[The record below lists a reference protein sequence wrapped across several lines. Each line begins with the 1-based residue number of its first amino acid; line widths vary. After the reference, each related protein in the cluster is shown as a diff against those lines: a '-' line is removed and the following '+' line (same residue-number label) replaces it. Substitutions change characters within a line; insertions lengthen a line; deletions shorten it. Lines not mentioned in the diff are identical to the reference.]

1 MKHLAVAASALAVAA
16 SGAQAGGLDRSG
28 TPIDIIFEQGNY
40 AEVSLGFVD
49 PDITGRDFAGNNVGN
64 VGDDF
69 TILGGGIKLDFGG
82 PVSFAL
88 IYDEPYG
95 SDVLWGGGRSATL
108 LGGTK
113 ADAESNGLTALIKY
127 QATDRI
133 SVYGGP
139 RVASAEGEIVLGGLG
154 FSAGAFAGTGPDLN
168 GYTATFDSTTGVGA
182 VVGAAYEIP
191 KIAFRASLTW
201 HSSIDI
207 NMRTTEAF
215 PASFGNPALTG
226 SGVTGPAATTGST
239 NVELPQTFKL
249 AVQSGI
255 AKNTLVFG
263 SVRYAKWEDFSLI
276 PPVLRIDLAT
286 LDSSIT
292 YEIGI
297 GRRFTERL
305 SGSISYTLD
314 DSDGD
319 DLVSPLAPTDG
330 SQAISIGAK
339 YKLTDMIDISG
350 GIRYTW
356 LGDATPEIG
365 TPDTPLADFDN
376 NDAISAGL
384 KLGVHF

>member
-1 MKHLAVAASALAVAA
+1 MKKSVIAMTLLATASAPAF
-16 SGAQAGGLDRSG
+16 AGGLDRSG

-40 AEVSLGFVD
+40 AEISLGFVD

-64 VGDDF
+64 VAEDF
-69 TILGGGIKLDFGG
+69 TVLGGGIKLDFGG

-95 SDVLWGGGRSATL
+95 SDILWPGARSATL

-113 ADAESNGLTALIKY
+113 ADAESDGLTALIKY
-127 QATDRI
+127 QASDRI

-139 RVASAEGEIVLGGLG
+139 RVASAEGKIVLGGLG
-154 FSAGAFAGTGPDLN
+154 YTGATDLN
-168 GYTATFDSTTGVGA
+168 GYTASFDSTTGVGA

-191 KIAFRASLTW
+191 DIAFRASFTW

-207 NMRTTEAF
+207 DMRTTEAF
-215 PASFGNPALTG
+215 PASLGNPALTG
-226 SGVTGPAATTGST
+226 SGITGPATTTGT
-239 NVELPQTFKL
+239 TAVTLPETFKL

-255 AKNTLVFG
+255 AENTLLFG
-263 SVRYAKWEDFSLI
+263 SVRYAKWDQFSLI
-276 PPVLRIDLAT
+276 PPLLQSDLAT
-286 LDSSIT
+286 VDSAIT
-292 YEIGI
+292 YEIGL

-305 SGSISYTLD
+305 SGRVSYTLD

-319 DLVSPLAPTDG
+319 KLVSPLAPTDG
-330 SQAISIGAK
+330 SQAISIGAE
-339 YKLTDMIDISG
+339 YKLTETIDVSG

-356 LGDATPEIG
+356 FGDSTPEIG
-365 TPDTPLADFDN
+365 TPDTPLADFKD

-384 KLGVHF
+384 TIGVHF

>member
-1 MKHLAVAASALAVAA
+1 MTKFTTTTAVLLLGPGAAMAE
-16 SGAQAGGLDRSG
+16 GLDRSG
-28 TPIDIIFEQGNY
+28 TPIDIIFEKGNY
-40 AEVSLGFVD
+40 AEVSLGVVD
-49 PDITGRDFAGNNVGN
+49 PDITGRDFAGNNVGD

-95 SDVLWGGGRSATL
+95 SDILWPGARSGTL

-113 ADAESNGLTALIKY
+113 ADAESDGLTVLIKY

-154 FSAGAFAGTGPDLN
+154 FSAGALAGTGPDLN

-191 KIAFRASLTW
+191 DIALRASFTW

-207 NMRTTEAF
+207 DMKTTEAF
-215 PASFGNPALTG
+215 PSSNLGGAPVG
-226 SGVTGPAATTGST
+226 SGITGPAATTGT
-239 NVELPQTFKL
+239 TDVTLPETFKL

-255 AKNTLVFG
+255 AKNTLLFG
-263 SVRYAKWEDFSLI
+263 SVRYADWQEFSLI
-276 PPVLRIDLAT
+276 PPVLQRDLAT
-286 LDSSIT
+286 LDSAIT

-305 SGSISYTLD
+305 SGRISYTLD

-339 YKLTDMIDISG
+339 YKLTDTIDISG
-350 GIRYTW
+350 GIRYTL
-356 LGDATPEIG
+356 LGDARPEIG
-365 TPDTPLADFDN
+365 TPDTPLADFDD

-384 KLGVHF
+384 TLGVHF